1 MANLFAEPVA
11 YEQFDPNTD
20 KIALVLKEFTLLKN
34 ADGLF
39 QRYNEPYIISLAID
53 ENGANNPAIDFN
65 ILPYPKVRKGDTI
78 QFGGQGHLLY
88 GPNNPG
94 EFLAYSILF
103 MESDQDIRDLGK
115 TIERILESQVVD
127 LGAKA
132 LLQANPTF
140 GTALSILTSLTA
152 LISSEMQ
159 QNKDDELYRRNGT
172 LLRDIPPPYNIDST
186 FNGRNDFIES
196 KVRVLP
202 LSGTLNLERSGKR
215 MAM

>member
-1 MANLFAEPVA
+1 MANLFAESIA
-11 YEQFDPNTD
+11 YEQFDSSTD

-34 ADGLF
+34 ADGIF

-103 MESDQDIRDLGK
+103 MESDRDVRDLGK

-127 LGAKA
+127 LGAKT

-140 GTALSILTSLTA
+140 GTALSILTSLTE

-172 LLRDIPPPYNIDST
+172 LLRDIPPLYNINST

-196 KVRVLP
+196 QVRVLA